1 MAHQYSTNYVQLH
14 RDALTIRL
22 SAETDLPMMQA
33 IFAEAK
39 AKMRKAGNLTQWTG
53 GYPSDDILLQDMRR
67 GFSYIVE
74 RDGVPVAT
82 FVLAEC
88 EDPTYRVIYD
98 GAWLD
103 DILPYGTIHRIAS
116 IEGVHGIVDAV
127 IAWSLKR
134 VRSLRVDTHRDN
146 LPMQHIL
153 AKNGFS
159 YCGIIYLLDGSPR
172 LAYQKLAC
180 P

>member
-1 MAHQYSTNYVQLH
+1 MVNRYSTTCTQPRLGV
-14 RDALTIRL
+14 LTIRL
-22 SAETDLPMMQA
+22 SAETDLPVMQA
-33 IFAEAK
+33 IFAAAK
-39 AKMRKAGNLTQWTG
+39 VKMRKAGNLMQWTG

-67 GFSYIVE
+67 AFGYIVE
-74 RDGVPVAT
+74 RDGIPVAT

-88 EDPTYRVIYD
+88 EDPTYRVIY
-98 GAWLD
+98 GGEWLD
-103 DILPYGTIHRIAS
+103 DELPYGTIHRIAS
-116 IEGVHGIVDAV
+116 VEGVHGIADAV

-153 AKNGFS
+153 TKNGFS

-172 LAYQKLAC
+172 LAYQKLA
-180 P
+180 